1 MRYLLFLLLLPTACT
16 NAQTRTEKIETTK
29 IETTKTEKMKIE
41 VWSDVVC
48 PFCYIG
54 KRNYEAAL
62 AKFANA
68 DEVEIVWRS
77 YQLDPDAK
85 PEAGKKMNSYQ
96 NLAERKGISYAESV
110 AMHNG
115 VIQMGKAAGLTYN
128 FENTI
133 AANTFAAH
141 CLLQKAK
148 ELGLGDAA
156 KERLFAAYFVEGQD
170 IGDATT
176 LEKLGQDLGLTAAEA
191 KDALTN
197 PIYAQRVA
205 DDIRAAEQLQIGGV
219 PFFVFDNKYAI
230 SGAQPVATFSQTLE
244 KSHKEW
250 SAKQTKTAK

>member
-1 MRYLLFLLLLPTACT
+1 MRYLLFLLLLQTACT
-16 NAQTRTEKIETTK
+16 SAQTKATKTEA
-29 IETTKTEKMKIE
+29 TKTEKMKIE

-62 AKFANA
+62 RKFAKA

-85 PEAGKKMNSYQ
+85 QTAGEKMNSYQ
-96 NLAERKGISYAESV
+96 NLANRKGISYAESV
-110 AMHNG
+110 AMHDG
-115 VIQMGKAAGLTYN
+115 VIEMGKAAGLTYN
-128 FENTI
+128 FESTI
-133 AANTFAAH
+133 AANTFLAH

-148 ELGLGDAA
+148 ELGLGDAT
-156 KERLFAAYFVEGQD
+156 KEQLFSAYFVEGKD
-170 IGDATT
+170 IGDAAT
-176 LEKLGQDLGLTAAEA
+176 LQKLGQDLGLTEAEA

-197 PIYAQRVA
+197 PIYAQRVRA
-205 DDIRAAEQLQIGGV
+205 DIKAAEQLQVGGV

-250 SAKQTKTAK
+250 SAAQNKNKNK